1 MKSPFSIIG
10 IAAAIS
16 IGALI
21 MIDALPDLLLGL
33 AGNDW
38 LTLMIG
44 AAAAAILMLTQTY
57 TMSAR
62 IASGQRAVQ
71 P

>member
-21 MIDALPDLLLGL
+21 MINTLPDLLFGL

-44 AAAAAILMLTQTY
+44 AAAAAILMLTKTY